1 MVAMQQKSIAYKN
14 RLILGLGQTGLAVAR
29 YLSALRQPFHVMDT
43 RDIAPGH
50 EELEKLAPG
59 SLLKWNG
66 EDFKNYDELVVSP
79 GIATSQS
86 DIQAAKEAGVSVIG
100 DIELF
105 AQANT
110 LPVIAITGSNGK
122 STVTDLVG
130 KLIDASGKKAL
141 VGGNIGVPALELL
154 EQDGD
159 YVVLEL
165 SSFQLETTESLEPL
179 VATVLNVSEDHL
191 DRYNSY
197 QDYVNAKLK
206 VYAKAKTY
214 LINADD
220 NNTWPEQKQ
229 SSGNMLRFGLKTD
242 QQQLNWEVDIADKAI
257 KHKGQEILKLDQL
270 RLQGVHNAL
279 NVAVALALVDVIG
292 IALTESV
299 LNAAKTYSGLAH
311 RCQLVAVKNGV
322 TFINDSKATN
332 VGATVAAIQSFEPQ
346 FGNNIILIAGG
357 DAKGADLSSLKAVI
371 KDTVKTVVCFGKDAP
386 AIAKLMPQKT
396 QLVSNLKEA
405 VVTAYVSAQEGDL
418 VLLSPA
424 CASLDMFANYMQ
436 RGDQFSQCVEAL

>member
-1 MVAMQQKSIAYKN
+1 MVTMQQPHIAYKN

-66 EDFKNYDELVVSP
+66 EQFKNYDELVVSP
-79 GIATSQS
+79 GISIARE
-86 DIQAAKEAGVSVIG
+86 DINQARNAGVSVIG

-105 AQANT
+105 AQANS

-130 KLIDASGKKAL
+130 DLINASGQKAL
-141 VGGNIGVPALELL
+141 VGGNIGVPALDLL

-159 YVVLEL
+159 IVALEL
-165 SSFQLETTESLEPL
+165 SSFQLETTESLQPV

-197 QDYVNAKLK
+197 QEYAEAKRK
-206 VYAKAKTY
+206 IYHKAATC
-214 LINADD
+214 LVNADD
-220 NNTWPEQKQ
+220 SNSWYEPTEQNQKVI
-229 SSGNMLRFGLKTD
+229 RFGVATAE
-242 QQQLNWEVDIADKAI
+242 QQPEWNVDISQNAI
-257 KHKGQEILKLDQL
+257 IHNGKTILSISELT
-270 RLQGVHNAL
+270 LQGIHNAL
-279 NVAVALALVDVIG
+279 NVAVALALVEIAG
-292 IALTESV
+292 IELTKPV
-299 LNAAKTYSGLAH
+299 LEAAKTYQGLPH
-311 RCQLVAVKNGV
+311 RCQLVAIKNGV

-332 VGATVAAIQSFEPQ
+332 VGATVAAIQSFKPQ
-346 FGNNIILIAGG
+346 FADNIVLIAGG
-357 DAKGADLSSLKAVI
+357 DAKGADLSSLKDI
-371 KDTVKTVVCFGKDAP
+371 IDETVKAVVCFGKDAP
-386 AIAKLMPQKT
+386 AIAKLSPRKS
-396 QLVSNLKEA
+396 QLVSNLQEA
-405 VVTAYVSAQEGDL
+405 VTTANQYAQAGDL
-418 VLLSPA
+418 ILLSPA

-436 RGDQFSQCVEAL
+436 RGEQFAQCVEAL

>member
-1 MVAMQQKSIAYKN
+1 MQQRDIAYKN

-29 YLSALRQPFHVMDT
+29 YLSALHQPFNVMDT
-43 RDIAPGH
+43 RDIAPGY
-50 EELEKLAPG
+50 EALEKLAPG

-66 EDFKNYDELVVSP
+66 EQFKQYDELVVSP
-79 GIATSQS
+79 GIAITRN
-86 DIQAAKEAGVSVIG
+86 DIQAAHEAGISVIG

-130 KLIDASGKKAL
+130 ELINASGRKAL

-154 EQDGD
+154 EQEGD

-165 SSFQLETTESLEPL
+165 SSFQLETTKSLQP
-179 VATVLNVSEDHL
+179 VAATVLNVSEDHL
-191 DRYNSY
+191 DRYNHY
-197 QDYVNAKLK
+197 QEYVEAKRSIYK
-206 VYAKAKTY
+206 KAATC

-220 NNTWPEQKQ
+220 KNTWYETTDSEQKVLSFGI
-229 SSGNMLRFGLKTD
+229 SSD
-242 QQQLNWEVDIADKAI
+242 QPLDWTVDIDHNSI
-257 KHKGQEILKLDQL
+257 KYHGKQILQLDQL
-270 RLQGVHNAL
+270 RLQGIHNAL
-279 NVAVALALVDVIG
+279 NVAVALALITTAG
-292 IALTESV
+292 IELTKPV
-299 LNAAKTYSGLAH
+299 LDKAMSYQGLPH
-311 RCQLVAVKNGV
+311 RSQLVGVKNGV

-346 FGNNIILIAGG
+346 FGSNIILIAGG
-357 DAKGADLSSLKAVI
+357 DAKGADLSSLENII
-371 KDTVKTVVCFGKDAP
+371 KETVKAVVCFGKDAP
-386 AIAKLMPQKT
+386 AIAKLAPEKT
-396 QLVSNLKEA
+396 QLVSNLQEA
-405 VVTAYVSAQEGDL
+405 VRFANGQAQSGDL

-436 RGDQFSQCVEAL
+436 RGEQFTQCVEAL

>member
-1 MVAMQQKSIAYKN
+1 MQQKHIAYKN

-29 YLSALRQPFHVMDT
+29 YLSALHQPFNVMDT

-66 EDFKNYDELVVSP
+66 QKFTEYDELVVSP
-79 GIATSQS
+79 GIAITRD
-86 DIQAAKEAGVSVIG
+86 DIRVAQEAGVSVIG

-130 KLIDASGKKAL
+130 ALINASGNKAL

-154 EQDGD
+154 EQVGD

-165 SSFQLETTESLEPL
+165 SSFQLETTHSLQPIA
-179 VATVLNVSEDHL
+179 ATVLNVSEDHL
-191 DRYNSY
+191 DRYSSY
-197 QDYVNAKLK
+197 QEYVDAKRSI
-206 VYAKAKTY
+206 YAKASTC

-220 NNTWPEQKQ
+220 NNSWYEATEQSQKIV
-229 SSGNMLRFGLKTD
+229 RFGLSSNN
-242 QQQLNWEVDIADKAI
+242 QQLDWEVDIEYGAI
-257 KHKGQEILKLDQL
+257 KYQGQEILKLDQL
-270 RLQGVHNAL
+270 TLQGIHNAM
-279 NVAVALALVDVIG
+279 NVAVALALLTVAG
-292 IALTESV
+292 IKLNKAV
-299 LNAAKTYSGLAH
+299 LDKAKSYQGLPH
-311 RCQLVAVKNGV
+311 RSQLVGIKHGV

-346 FGNNIILIAGG
+346 FGKNIILIAGG
-357 DAKGADLSSLKAVI
+357 DAKGADLSSLQESIKSTVKAVI
-371 KDTVKTVVCFGKDAP
+371 CFGKDAP
-386 AIAKLMPQKT
+386 AIAKLAPQKT
-396 QLVSNLKEA
+396 RLVSNLQEA
-405 VVTAYVSAQEGDL
+405 VAMANEQSHDGDL

-436 RGDQFSQCVEAL
+436 RGEQFAQCVEAL

>member
-229 SSGNMLRFGLKTD
+229 SS
-242 QQQLNWEVDIADKAI
+242 
-257 KHKGQEILKLDQL
+257 
-270 RLQGVHNAL
+270 
-279 NVAVALALVDVIG
+279 
-292 IALTESV
+292 
-299 LNAAKTYSGLAH
+299 
-311 RCQLVAVKNGV
+311 
-322 TFINDSKATN
+322 
-332 VGATVAAIQSFEPQ
+332 
-346 FGNNIILIAGG
+346 
-357 DAKGADLSSLKAVI
+357 
-371 KDTVKTVVCFGKDAP
+371 
-386 AIAKLMPQKT
+386 
-396 QLVSNLKEA
+396 
-405 VVTAYVSAQEGDL
+405 
-418 VLLSPA
+418 
-424 CASLDMFANYMQ
+424 
-436 RGDQFSQCVEAL
+436 

>member
-1 MVAMQQKSIAYKN
+1 
-14 RLILGLGQTGLAVAR
+14 
-29 YLSALRQPFHVMDT
+29 
-43 RDIAPGH
+43 
-50 EELEKLAPG
+50 
-59 SLLKWNG
+59 
-66 EDFKNYDELVVSP
+66 
-79 GIATSQS
+79 
-86 DIQAAKEAGVSVIG
+86 
-100 DIELF
+100 
-105 AQANT
+105 
-110 LPVIAITGSNGK
+110 
-122 STVTDLVG
+122 
-130 KLIDASGKKAL
+130 
-141 VGGNIGVPALELL
+141 
-154 EQDGD
+154 
-159 YVVLEL
+159 
-165 SSFQLETTESLEPL
+165 
-179 VATVLNVSEDHL
+179 
-191 DRYNSY
+191 
-197 QDYVNAKLK
+197 
-206 VYAKAKTY
+206 
-214 LINADD
+214 
-220 NNTWPEQKQ
+220 
-229 SSGNMLRFGLKTD
+229 MLRFGLKTD